1 MHLLPDLILTLT
13 QGSTGKPKGVLINHE
28 NVQSAIS
35 SHEQAHSFSA
45 NDTFLFH
52 SSMAFDLSVA
62 QIWGCLAA
70 GARMALA
77 TDVTKQDPSE
87 LARFIRNAE
96 VTITYFP
103 STQFATVLE
112 HGRDELIA
120 CGKYRRAIFAG
131 EHLPVRLVK
140 AIYDLKTP
148 VKVVN
153 QWGPTETTIQTSF
166 HEAAYSTNLD
176 LNLPIGF
183 PLTNCS
189 HYVVDSSLKPVPLGV
204 VGELCI
210 GGPQVSHGYLNLRH
224 ITEQSFLE
232 DPFATE
238 SFLSRGWTRMYRTGD
253 KGRFLVDGQIDFKGR
268 VSGDRQIKLRG
279 LRLDLA
285 EIEHEIHFASA
296 ALKRHPPLADV
307 AVLLKG
313 LDNKGGSQW
322 TDERRLVSFLVPGK
336 NSKINRLEQQ
346 EVVDHLH
353 KTIRK
358 SLNDYML
365 PNGYMFVP
373 SLSDLVSCKIDR
385 RWLLSLDHELIYPSS
400 ATSAPETNGAEKS
413 SEEEDVLNSV
423 KDAFRTVLKM
433 LGTCRIGA
441 KDSFFDIGG
450 SSLLMLRLRTTLK
463 RKLEI
468 DIPLTTLFQAST
480 PAAIAKTII
489 DRRYDK
495 ESQATEINWD
505 EEATLPIENHY
516 FPSSTEFD
524 PRPKIQDIL
533 LTGSDSPQ
541 GLEILAS
548 LTKAWP
554 SATFHLVGTQSP
566 IREADFPT
574 GFKPSH
580 SGAELPSSRIR
591 ILEGALNRP
600 NFGLNEEVF
609 KNLAKTIQI
618 IFHTGVE
625 TSLLKSYQDLKNINV
640 QRTLDIIKF
649 SSLAIHPIPIHY
661 LSTWSV
667 LHLQKTS
674 GTKLP
679 TSGIDLSESPASF
692 KLNPGS
698 ELGYFKSRFVAEK
711 LLCQAAERGFPVT
724 IYRASALLP
733 RLSGKKTTATAD
745 NFTLGMVKATLELGV
760 VPDIAFEDP
769 PFSIDF
775 VPTDYIASI
784 LARLSLSRSHRDLG
798 GGKKVQYFHIGN
810 PTPLKLHDLP
820 AILRELHEG
829 EGVGRIVGAEEWVE
843 LMGKRMKDSNGG
855 EAQIE
860 LKVLEEYVR
869 VRHSMFSLDDRETRK
884 VLEEENEDDKRRV
897 GSVECPP
904 VDADFIQSLLREG

>member
-1 MHLLPDLILTLT
+1 M

-28 NVQSAIS
+28 NGQSALS

-52 SSMAFDLSVA
+52 SSIAFDLSVA

-77 TDVTKQDPSE
+77 TDVARQDPSQ
-87 LARFIRNAE
+87 LARFIRDAD

-120 CGKYRRAIFAG
+120 CDKYRRAIFAG
-131 EHLPVRLVK
+131 EYLPIRLVK

-148 VKVVN
+148 VKVIN

-166 HEAAYSTNLD
+166 HEAAYPTDLD

-183 PLTNCS
+183 PLMNCS
-189 HYVVDSSLKPVPLGV
+189 HYVVDSSLKPAPAGV

-210 GGPQVSHGYLNLRH
+210 GGPQVGHGYLNLPH
-224 ITEQSFLE
+224 ITEQNFLE

-238 SFLSRGWTRMYRTGD
+238 AFLSRGWTRMYRTGD

-268 VSGDRQIKLRG
+268 ISGDRQIKLRG
-279 LRLDLA
+279 LRIDLA

-296 ALKRHPPLADV
+296 VLQKHPPLADV

-313 LDNKGGSQW
+313 PVNNGASHW
-322 TDERRLVSFLVPGK
+322 TDERRLLSFLVPGK
-336 NSKINRLEQQ
+336 NSKICRSEQQ
-346 EVVDHLH
+346 EVVNHLH

-373 SLSDLVSCKIDR
+373 SLSNLVSSKIDR
-385 RWLLSLDHELIYPSS
+385 KWLLSLDHELIYPSS
-400 ATSAPETNGAEKS
+400 ATSAPETNVVEKS
-413 SEEEDVLNSV
+413 SEKEDVLNSV

-433 LGTCRIGA
+433 PGTRQIGA
-441 KDSFFDIGG
+441 EDSFFDIGG
-450 SSLLMLRLRTTLK
+450 SSLLMLRLRATLK
-463 RKLEI
+463 RKLKM
-468 DIPLTTLFQAST
+468 DIPLTTLFQLST
-480 PAAIAKTII
+480 PTEITKTII
-489 DRRYDK
+489 DRRHDK
-495 ESQATEINWD
+495 ESQTTEINWD
-505 EEATLPIENHY
+505 EEATLPNESHY
-516 FPSSTEFD
+516 FPSSAEFD
-524 PRPKIQDIL
+524 PRSEVKDIL
-533 LTGSDSPQ
+533 LTGADSPQ
-541 GLEILAS
+541 GLEILTS

-554 SATFHLVGTQSP
+554 SATFHLVGTKSL
-566 IREADFPT
+566 IREDNLSAS
-574 GFKPSH
+574 FKPSH

-591 ILEGALNRP
+591 ILEGTLTQP
-600 NFGLNEEVF
+600 NFGLNEETF
-609 KNLAKTIQI
+609 KTLAKTIQI
-618 IFHTGVE
+618 IYHTGVE

-640 QRTLDIIKF
+640 KRTLDIIKF
-649 SSLAIHPIPIHY
+649 SSLATHPTPIHY

-667 LHLQKTS
+667 PHLQKTT
-674 GTKLP
+674 GTTLP

-692 KLNPGS
+692 KLSPGS
-698 ELGYFKSRFVAEK
+698 ESGYFKSRFVAEK
-711 LLCQAAERGFPVT
+711 LICQAAERGFPVT

-733 RLSGKKTTATAD
+733 RLSGKTTTAAAD
-745 NFTLGMVKATLELGV
+745 NFALGMVRATLELGV
-760 VPDIAFEDP
+760 VPDIAFDEP

-775 VPTDYIASI
+775 VPADYIASV
-784 LARLSLSRSHRDLG
+784 LVRLSLSRSRQDAG
-798 GGKKVQYFHIGN
+798 GERKAQYFHIGN
-810 PTPLKLHDLP
+810 PTPLKLRDLP
-820 AILRELHEG
+820 AVLREVQEG
-829 EGVGRIVGAEEWVE
+829 EGVGRIVGAGEWIE
-843 LMGKRMKDSNGG
+843 LMGKRMKGSNG

-869 VRHSMFSLDDRETRK
+869 VGHSMFSLDDRKTRK
-884 VLEEENEDDKRRV
+884 VLEEEKEDDKQRV

-904 VDADFIQSLLREG
+904 VDADFIRNLLRKG

>member
-1 MHLLPDLILTLT
+1 
-13 QGSTGKPKGVLINHE
+13 
-28 NVQSAIS
+28 
-35 SHEQAHSFSA
+35 
-45 NDTFLFH
+45 
-52 SSMAFDLSVA
+52 MAFDLSVA

-77 TDVTKQDPSE
+77 TDVTRQDPSQ
-87 LARFIRNAE
+87 LARFIRDAV

-103 STQFATVLE
+103 STQFATILE

-120 CGKYRRAIFAG
+120 CDKYRRAIFAG
-131 EHLPVRLVK
+131 EYLPIRLVK

-148 VKVVN
+148 LKVIN

-166 HEAAYSTNLD
+166 HEAAYPTDLD

-183 PLTNCS
+183 PLMNCS
-189 HYVVDSSLKPVPLGV
+189 HYVVDSSLKPTPAGV

-210 GGPQVSHGYLNLRH
+210 GGPQVGHGYLNLPH
-224 ITEQSFLE
+224 ITEQNFLE
-232 DPFATE
+232 DSFATE
-238 SFLSRGWTRMYRTGD
+238 PFLSRGWTRMYRTGD

-279 LRLDLA
+279 LRIDLA

-296 ALKRHPPLADV
+296 ALKKHPPLADV

-313 LDNKGGSQW
+313 PDNNGASHW

-336 NSKINRLEQQ
+336 NSKISRSEQQ

-358 SLNDYML
+358 SLNNYML
-365 PNGYMFVP
+365 PNEYMFVP
-373 SLSDLVSCKIDR
+373 SLSNLVSSKIDR
-385 RWLLSLDHELIYPSS
+385 KWLLSLDHELINPSS
-400 ATSAPETNGAEKS
+400 ATSVPEANGVEKS

-423 KDAFRTVLKM
+423 KETFRTVLKM
-433 LGTCRIGA
+433 PGIRQIGA
-441 KDSFFDIGG
+441 EDSFFDIGG
-450 SSLLMLRLRTTLK
+450 SSLLMLRLRATLK
-463 RKLEI
+463 RRLEM
-468 DIPLTTLFQAST
+468 DIPLTTLFQLST
-480 PAAIAKTII
+480 PTAITKTII

-505 EEATLPIENHY
+505 EEATLPNESHY
-516 FPSSTEFD
+516 FPSSAEID
-524 PRPKIQDIL
+524 PRSEVKDIL
-533 LTGSDSPQ
+533 LTGADSPQ

-554 SATFHLVGTQSP
+554 SATFHLVGTQSL
-566 IREADFPT
+566 IQEANLSAS
-574 GFKPSH
+574 FKPSH

-591 ILEGALNRP
+591 IVEGTLTQP
-600 NFGLNEEVF
+600 NFGLNEETF
-609 KNLAKTIQI
+609 KSLAKTIQI
-618 IFHTGVE
+618 IYHTGVE

-640 QRTLDIIKF
+640 KRTLDIIKF
-649 SSLAIHPIPIHY
+649 SSLATHPTPIHY

-667 LHLQKTS
+667 THLQKTT
-674 GTKLP
+674 GTTLP

-692 KLNPGS
+692 KLSPGP

-733 RLSGKKTTATAD
+733 RLSGKTTTVAAD
-745 NFTLGMVKATLELGV
+745 NFALGMVRATLELAV
-760 VPDIAFEDP
+760 VPDIAFEEP

-775 VPTDYIASI
+775 VPADYIASL
-784 LARLSLSRSHRDLG
+784 LARLSLSRSRQDAG
-798 GGKKVQYFHIGN
+798 GEWKAQYFHIGN
-810 PTPLKLHDLP
+810 PTPLKLRDLP
-820 AILRELHEG
+820 AVLREVHEG
-829 EGVGRIVGAEEWVE
+829 EGVGRILGVGEWIE
-843 LMGKRMKDSNGG
+843 LMGKRMKVGNEG
-855 EAQIE
+855 EAQVE
-860 LKVLEEYVR
+860 LKVLEEYVS
-869 VRHSMFSLDDRETRK
+869 VGHSMFSLDDRETRK
-884 VLEEENEDDKRRV
+884 VLEGEKEDDKQRV

-904 VDADFIQSLLREG
+904 VDADFIRSLLREE